1 MASRYNNTN
10 NINDTDGKRRQR
22 TTIIP
27 VPPISSNDV
36 YIQTTSIERLDLLAY
51 KFYGDESLWYI
62 IASANSLGK
71 GSLVVPTNS
80 LLRIPDITDI
90 QTQIQTVNITR

>member
-1 MASRYNNTN
+1 MASRYSNTN
-10 NINDTDGKRRQR
+10 NINDTSGKRRQR

-27 VPPISSNDV
+27 VPPVSSNDV

>member
-1 MASRYNNTN
+1 MNRYTNTN
-10 NINDTDGKRRQR
+10 IINDVNGKRRQQ

-27 VPPISSNDV
+27 VPRASSEDV

-51 KFYGDESLWYI
+51 KFYGDSALWYV

-71 GSLVVPTNS
+71 GSLIVPINS
-80 LLRIPDITDI
+80 LLRIPDISNI

>member
-1 MASRYNNTN
+1 MASRYSNTN

-27 VPPISSNDV
+27 VPTISSNDV
-36 YIQTTSIERLDLLAY
+36 YIQTTSVERLDLLAY

>member
-1 MASRYNNTN
+1 MTRYTNTN
-10 NINDTDGKRRQR
+10 ITNDSNGKRRQR

-27 VPPISSNDV
+27 VPAASATDV

-51 KFYGDESLWYI
+51 KFYGDSALWYV

-71 GSLVVPTNS
+71 GSLIVPINS
-80 LLRIPDITDI
+80 LLRIPDMTNI
-90 QTQIQTVNITR
+90 QTQIQTVNTSR

>member
-1 MASRYNNTN
+1 MNRYTNTN
-10 NINDTDGKRRQR
+10 ITNDSNGKRRQR

-27 VPPISSNDV
+27 VPVASATDV

-51 KFYGDESLWYI
+51 KFYGDSALWYV

-71 GSLVVPTNS
+71 GSLIVPINS
-80 LLRIPDITDI
+80 LLRIPDMTNI
-90 QTQIQTVNITR
+90 QTQIQTVNTSR